1 MHKPQHMLFF
11 SRVNRHYY
19 YFYFTA
25 TFVYFQK
32 GLKIIH
38 HADTTLNSFCTWQ
51 KNLNPQS
58 DTHPAHHDVAILI
71 TRYKHPRQ

>member
-11 SRVNRHYY
+11 LVGLVDTVTT
-19 YFYFTA
+19 FTLLLLLC
-25 TFVYFQK
+25 FQK

-71 TRYKHPRQ
+71 TR